1 MSPDSGLVTSIA
13 AAVMAIGVFAY
24 IGFTLSRREEIQSW
38 GKRILVLA
46 AFGLLLCILV
56 AYRDSY
62 HLSVQAAMDG
72 SVLPGRFTLD
82 SIQSTLA
89 SIGGGLIAF
98 STLSAVFVK
107 KQAYRRNMFLL
118 LSVTILFKTLV
129 IELSR
134 VLF

>member
-1 MSPDSGLVTSIA
+1 MSSNSGLVTSIA
-13 AAVMAIGVFAY
+13 AAVLAIGVFAY
-24 IGFTLSRREEIQSW
+24 IGFTLSQKDRIQSW
-38 GKRILVLA
+38 GKRILVLG

-56 AYRDSY
+56 AYRDGY

-82 SIQSTLA
+82 SMQSTVA

-98 STLSAVFVK
+98 SAVSAFFVK

-118 LSVTILFKTLV
+118 LSAAILFKTLV

>member
-1 MSPDSGLVTSIA
+1 MSPDSGFVTSIA

-46 AFGLLLCILV
+46 AVGLLLCILV
-56 AYRDSY
+56 AYRDGY

-98 STLSAVFVK
+98 SAFSAFFVK

-118 LSVTILFKTLV
+118 LSATILFKTLV

>member
-1 MSPDSGLVTSIA
+1 MSPYSGLVTSIA
-13 AAVMAIGVFAY
+13 AAVLAIGVFAY
-24 IGFTLSRREEIQSW
+24 IGFTLSQKDRIQSW
-38 GKRILVLA
+38 GKRILVLG

-56 AYRDSY
+56 AYRDGY
-62 HLSVQAAMDG
+62 HLSIQAAMDG

-82 SIQSTLA
+82 SVQSTLA

-98 STLSAVFVK
+98 SAVSALFVK

-118 LSVTILFKTLV
+118 LSAAILFKTLV

>member
-1 MSPDSGLVTSIA
+1 MSSNSGLVTSIA
-13 AAVMAIGVFAY
+13 AAILAIGVFAY
-24 IGFTLSRREEIQSW
+24 IGFTISQREKIQSW

-46 AFGLLLCILV
+46 TFGLLLCILV
-56 AYRDSY
+56 AYRDGY
-62 HLSVQAAMDG
+62 HLSVQAAVDG

-98 STLSAVFVK
+98 SALSAVFVR

-118 LSVTILFKTLV
+118 LSAATLFKTLM

-134 VLF
+134 ALF

>member
-1 MSPDSGLVTSIA
+1 MSPYSGPVTSVA
-13 AAVMAIGVFAY
+13 AAVVAIGVFTY
-24 IGFTLSRREEIQSW
+24 IGFTLRSREEIQSW
-38 GKRILVLA
+38 GKRILVLVV
-46 AFGLLLCILV
+46 FGLLLCILV
-56 AYRDSY
+56 AYRDGY
-62 HLSVQAAMDG
+62 HLSVQASVDG

-82 SIQSTLA
+82 SMQSTLA

-98 STLSAVFVK
+98 SALSAVFVK

-118 LSVTILFKTLV
+118 LSAAILFKTLV